1 MLRKLLA
8 AITVAALSC
17 GPALAAVQT
26 LEPMD
31 NGQVSFVMP
40 SGNIG
45 CLYTPEGGT
54 EVYVPADG
62 GPELI
67 CERIEPSYVTVV
79 LSDVDEASV
88 IEDPAEQGCCG
99 AENVFEYGNIIELDG
114 FECDPPRVASSAR
127 TMSYGFSMA
136 RAGIEL
142 FDPDPEI
149 WPKVMPKAVR
159 TQNPTKTAD
168 LALALT

>member
-1 MLRKLLA
+1 MLSKLLA
-8 AITVAALSC
+8 AIAVAALSC

-99 AENVFEYGNIIELDG
+99 ADNVFEYGNTIELDG
-114 FECDPPRVASSAR
+114 FECESTESGLVCENDEGF
-127 TMSYGFSMA
+127 GFSMA

-142 FDPDPEI
+142 FDPDPE
-149 WPKVMPKAVR
+149 
-159 TQNPTKTAD
+159 D
-168 LALALT
+168 LAEGDAGEDADEDDSE